1 MPISVACDGCGKRF
15 KAPDH
20 GAGKQVPCPACKSI
34 IKIPAAA
41 DEDEEDIEYR
51 LQDVRPTSMA
61 PMKLP
66 ATTTKSLN
74 VPSSATST
82 TRSVPAVEMPSRP
95 SPNQVATGGNAVAK
109 KAWVPTTRSS
119 APSWQRH
126 LHWCLAFAMI
136 PLAVSIFVPQREF
149 AEPTI
154 VSAND
159 AAEPTASPSIAP
171 PVGGQKATTPSGKT
185 TSEEPTLSPEEEA
198 KMLETLGQLS
208 KDELLALMPGKKLP
222 GAFLASDTSLHWVFA
237 LVAAAAY
244 LTFLA
249 LLASDKAA
257 NPVHL
262 LGLGVFTATVG
273 IFLLLAVQFLSHLGS
288 IRVRGGIIG
297 LIFLVLL
304 LIGLSY
310 SAANDPEIS
319 LIPSFLGFT
328 FGVGL
333 CEEVCKALPVLAY
346 YRSENKQTWRGAFL
360 WGMASGVGFG
370 VSEGIM
376 YSQDFYNGIAGPSIY
391 LVRFVSCVAL
401 HAIWSGSVAISINQR
416 QYLLQED
423 HDDEDWWMYGLA
435 ILQLIAIPM
444 VLHGMYDTLLKK
456 NMEFLALVT
465 AATSFGYLAWQIS
478 HLRNSDEEDERA
490 AYVANYIRSKAAAQ
504 GA

>member
-1 MPISVACDGCGKRF
+1 
-15 KAPDH
+15 
-20 GAGKQVPCPACKSI
+20 
-34 IKIPAAA
+34 
-41 DEDEEDIEYR
+41 
-51 LQDVRPTSMA
+51 
-61 PMKLP
+61 
-66 ATTTKSLN
+66 
-74 VPSSATST
+74 
-82 TRSVPAVEMPSRP
+82 
-95 SPNQVATGGNAVAK
+95 
-109 KAWVPTTRSS
+109 
-119 APSWQRH
+119 
-126 LHWCLAFAMI
+126 
-136 PLAVSIFVPQREF
+136 
-149 AEPTI
+149 
-154 VSAND
+154 
-159 AAEPTASPSIAP
+159 
-171 PVGGQKATTPSGKT
+171 
-185 TSEEPTLSPEEEA
+185 
-198 KMLETLGQLS
+198 
-208 KDELLALMPGKKLP
+208 
-222 GAFLASDTSLHWVFA
+222 VFA

-465 AATSFGYLAWQIS
+465 AAASFGYLAWQIS

-490 AYVANYIRSKAAAQ
+490 AYVANYIRNKAAAQ